1 MKRLGHLSRDAR
13 IARCVLKAAT
23 RRGFLGYLWAISE
36 TPTGH
41 VSTPTSARCPSAL
54 AVAGAHRNGISSPK
68 NKGFCNP
75 VACNTEPVVVV
86 MIRGG
91 RILPTV
97 SIELREGEVA
107 GTI

>member
-1 MKRLGHLSRDAR
+1 M
-13 IARCVLKAAT
+13 
-23 RRGFLGYLWAISE
+23 LWAISE
-36 TPTGH
+36 TATTQ
-41 VSTPTSARCPSAL
+41 VSTATNARCSSTL
-54 AVAGAHRNGISSPK
+54 DVAGAHRNDISSPQ

-75 VACNTEPVVVV
+75 VACDTESVPVV
-86 MIRGG
+86 MIRGR